1 MTTESLELE
10 VTKINK
16 VVGRPKNYY
25 VVKYNGLE
33 YYVPM
38 FGFQND
44 EPKPDKIKCIID
56 DKGQIRQDLHVLFDR
71 YYKAMH
77 IYRFKVKNKF
87 AGPKYYELE
96 DERIKHEDVKLTL
109 PFSESNENLEKGQVI
124 ECMVKM
130 LTDKK
135 PLLVLTDDSPC
146 TLDFLDKHE
155 FFEFEDND
163 GFEKWLSSIFK
174 EDTLYNV
181 NDAYEAEDGEWIY
194 LFSKEMEY
202 AINSLL
208 LSKLNDK
215 SRLLTI
221 LCEGWINTIVHSTFM
236 GKMTEKEKQK
246 YNVFLT
252 GSIEICEDYIDA
264 IAIPDMNE
272 AADKLIS
279 SLNPD
284 YYQYKIEK
292 KFRSLA
298 YIFSLSPEILEKYSD
313 ALLSQI
319 GKLGE
324 DVCNGNIYPSVSTI
338 LELYSQ
344 IVTDKWMNCVSIP
357 YEARKDIR
365 KGILTLCYLTKIK
378 NKHGV
383 KANIYASR
391 LYILLS
397 LYMSDSNE
405 KELSLKNSYKSMFTD
420 IHPIINAEWNRL
432 EDIVKSG
439 LYYFCKDNVETDSQK
454 VLYYEN
460 GTSAILCLPNEISF
474 APLNYKD
481 GFSRFKISDSLS
493 ASICYDG
500 NLSRLDSENNFI
512 EVRNAWNDACNTLF
526 TPVKGIERKELSL
539 FDCDGDTVDIYV
551 TEIID
556 ENTACCKA
564 IGYKEEGTVLFNDLL
579 FNGKPH
585 LSIED
590 FKGTDGSGLL
600 FKAVCRIK
608 GDDGITFEVND
619 FKIEF
624 AKSELQVNSEINCL
638 VLSKNRY
645 GAYICVTDKGF
656 FVYVKAEEDL
666 EIRSFINAYITSVQP
681 NGNANAEY
689 QDTIPPFY
697 GKGAYATYL
706 KLFNQ
711 FCYESEW
718 TLDKARKQQAMY
730 HEHSEDNVPV
740 KMSKE
745 AVLAIMDVFNKMS
758 ELERNPRRRYGYI
771 ALCRMMSHIVGLEG
785 EYDLYNLRMKFC
797 ELLYDFSLNN
807 KLHAASVADFS
818 KLAEKQPSNPEVS
831 ERKNIIA
838 VLSKFKSTTSNNRVD
853 LELVNYLKTS
863 ESPIV
868 EKLSRLILSSNLLSN
883 FLDSS
888 LHDKVLDEIGRV
900 VNIEIVKPKHIHL
913 GEESQT
919 LEFKTSLVY
928 PPNNQG
934 KDDIE
939 QQSEN
944 IVNVILAMMNVKG
957 GTLYIG
963 VNDYGDVVGLYND
976 LLYFS
981 ESGQYNEVKAKD
993 NFKNKFSCILKDGLG
1008 AEDASKFNFD
1018 FEKMGDY
1025 WVFKVEIPVIHVSGN
1040 TIYRVGNT
1048 VQIK

>member
-1 MTTESLELE
+1 MMTESFKLE

-16 VVGRPKNYY
+16 VVGRSRNYY
-25 VVKYNGLE
+25 VVKHNGSEYN
-33 YYVPM
+33 VPM
-38 FGFQND
+38 FMFQND

-56 DKGQIRQDLHVLFDR
+56 DKGQIKQDLHVLLDR
-71 YYKAMH
+71 YYKVMGL
-77 IYRFKVKNKF
+77 YRFKVKNKF
-87 AGPKYYELE
+87 AGLKYYELE

-109 PFSESNENLEKGQVI
+109 PFSESKESLEKGQVI
-124 ECMVKM
+124 ECMVKE

-135 PLLVLTDDSPC
+135 PLLALTDDSPC
-146 TLDFLDKHE
+146 TLDFLDRHKV
-155 FFEFEDND
+155 FEFEDND
-163 GFEKWLSSIFK
+163 GFDKWLSSIFK
-174 EDTLYNV
+174 EDTLYDV

-208 LSKLNDK
+208 LSASNDK
-215 SRLLTI
+215 KRLLAV
-221 LCEGWINTIVHSTFM
+221 LCNGWINTIVHSPFM

-246 YNVFLT
+246 YNDYLT
-252 GSIEICEDYIDA
+252 GSIEICEDYIDS
-264 IAIPDMNE
+264 IAMLDMDE

-298 YIFSLSPEILEKYSD
+298 YIFSLSPEILDKYSD
-313 ALLSQI
+313 TLLSQI

-324 DVCNGNIYPSVSTI
+324 DVCCGNIYPSVSTI
-338 LELYSQ
+338 LVLYSQ
-344 IVTDKWMNCVSIP
+344 IVTDKWMNCISVP
-357 YEARKDIR
+357 NEARKDIK
-365 KGILTLCYLTKIK
+365 KGILSLCYLAKIK
-378 NKHGV
+378 NRHGV

-397 LYMSDSNE
+397 LYMPDSNE
-405 KELSLKNSYKSMFTD
+405 KELSLKNSYKSLFTD
-420 IHPIINAEWNRL
+420 IHSIINAEWNRL
-432 EDIVKSG
+432 EEIVKSG
-439 LYYFCKDNVETDSQK
+439 LYYFCKDNIEINDPK
-454 VLYYEN
+454 VLYYGN
-460 GTSAILCLPNEISF
+460 GTSAILCSPNEISL

-481 GFSRFKISDSLS
+481 DFSRFKISDSLS
-493 ASICYDG
+493 ANICYDG
-500 NLSRLDSENNFI
+500 NLAHLDRENNFI
-512 EVRNAWNDACNTLF
+512 DVRNAWNDADKTLF
-526 TPVKGIERKELSL
+526 TPVKGIERKEVSL
-539 FDCDGDTVDIYV
+539 LDCDGETMDIYV
-551 TEIID
+551 TGIID
-556 ENTACCKA
+556 ENTALCKA
-564 IGYKEEGTVLFNDLL
+564 VGYKEEGTILFSDLL

-585 LSIED
+585 LSIDD
-590 FKGTDGSGLL
+590 FKGTDGSNLL
-600 FKAVCRIK
+600 FKAVCRIN
-608 GDDGITFEVND
+608 DNEITFEASN

-624 AKSELQVNSEINCL
+624 AKNELQDNSEINCL
-638 VLSKNRY
+638 VLSKNRI

-656 FVYVKAEEDL
+656 FVYVKTEENL
-666 EIRSFINAYITSVQP
+666 ELKSYINAYVTGVQQ

-689 QDTIPPFY
+689 QDTIPPFN
-697 GKGAYATYL
+697 GKEAYATYL

-711 FCYESEW
+711 FCYEGEM
-718 TLDKARKQQAMY
+718 TLNEMEQQQAMHY
-730 HEHSEDNVPV
+730 EHSEDNVPV
-740 KMSKE
+740 KMPKE
-745 AVLAIMDVFNKMS
+745 SVIAITDVFSKMS
-758 ELERNPRRRYGYI
+758 ELECNPRRRYGYI
-771 ALCRMMSHIVGLEG
+771 ALCRMMSHIAGLEG
-785 EYDLYNLRMKFC
+785 KDDLYNLRMKFC
-797 ELLYDFSLNN
+797 ELLHDFSLNN
-807 KLHAASVADFS
+807 NLHASSVADFIE
-818 KLAEKQPSNPEVS
+818 LAEKQSSNPEVS

-838 VLSKFKSTTSNNRVD
+838 VLSKFKSTTSNNGVD
-853 LELVNYLKTS
+853 IELVNYLKTS

-888 LHDKVLDEIGRV
+888 LHDKVLDEIGRG

-963 VNDYGDVVGLYND
+963 VNDYGDVIGLYND

-981 ESGQYNEVKAKD
+981 ESSQYNEVKAKD
-993 NFKNKFSCILKDGLG
+993 NFKNKFSCILKDVLG
-1008 AEDASKFNFD
+1008 AENASKLNYD

-1040 TIYRVGNT
+1040 IVYRVGNT

>member
-1 MTTESLELE
+1 MTTVSLELE

-44 EPKPDKIKCIID
+44 EPKPDKIKCMID

-163 GFEKWLSSIFK
+163 GFDKWLSAIFK
-174 EDTLYNV
+174 EDTLYDV
-181 NDAYEAEDGEWIY
+181 NDAYEAKDGEWIY
-194 LFSKEMEY
+194 RFSKEMEY

-246 YNVFLT
+246 YNVSLT
-252 GSIEICEDYIDA
+252 ASIEICEDYIDA
-264 IAIPDMNE
+264 IAIPDMDE

-298 YIFSLSPEILEKYSD
+298 YIFSLSPEILEKHSD

-324 DVCNGNIYPSVSTI
+324 EVCNGNVYPSVSTI

-344 IVTDKWMNCVSIP
+344 IVTDKWMNRVSVP
-357 YEARKDIR
+357 YEARKDIK
-365 KGILTLCYLTKIK
+365 KGILTLCYLAKIK

-397 LYMSDSNE
+397 LYMPDSNE
-405 KELSLKNSYKSMFTD
+405 KELSLKNSYKSLFTD

-432 EDIVKSG
+432 EDIAKSG
-439 LYYFCKDNVETDSQK
+439 LYYFCKDNIGTDGQK

-460 GTSAILCLPNEISF
+460 GISAILCSPNGILFE
-474 APLNYKD
+474 PLNYKD
-481 GFSRFKISDSLS
+481 DFSRFKISGSLS
-493 ASICYDG
+493 ANICYDG
-500 NLSRLDSENNFI
+500 SLSRLDSDNNFI
-512 EVRNAWNDACNTLF
+512 DVRNAWNDADKILF

-539 FDCDGDTVDIYV
+539 LDCDGETMDIYV
-551 TEIID
+551 TRIID
-556 ENTACCKA
+556 EYTARCKA
-564 IGYKEEGTVLFNDLL
+564 VDYKEEGTILFSDLL
-579 FNGKPH
+579 FNNKPH
-585 LSIED
+585 LSIDD
-590 FKGTDGSGLL
+590 FKGTDGSSLL
-600 FKAVCRIK
+600 FKAVCRIN
-608 GDDGITFEVND
+608 DEEITFEAKD

-624 AKSELQVNSEINCL
+624 AKSELQVYDEINCL
-638 VLSKNRY
+638 VLSKNRI
-645 GAYICVTDKGF
+645 GAYVCVTDKGF
-656 FVYVKAEEDL
+656 FVYVRAEEEL
-666 EIRSFINAYITSVQP
+666 RPFEYIMAYVTGVQQ

-697 GKGAYATYL
+697 GEGAYATYL

-711 FCYESEW
+711 FCYDGEM
-718 TLDKARKQQAMY
+718 TLDKARKQQAIHY
-730 HEHSEDNVPV
+730 EHSEDNMPV

-745 AVLAIMDVFNKMS
+745 AVLAIMDAFNKMS

-771 ALCRMMSHIVGLEG
+771 ALCKMMSHIVGLEG
-785 EYDLYNLRMKFC
+785 KDNLYNLRMKFC
-797 ELLYDFSLNN
+797 ELLHDFSLNN
-807 KLHAASVADFS
+807 NLHASSVAAFS
-818 KLAEKQPSNPEVS
+818 ELAEKQPSTPEVS

-838 VLSKFKSTTSNNRVD
+838 VLSKFKRTTSNNGVD

-900 VNIEIVKPKHIHL
+900 VNIEIVKPKHIHM

-919 LEFKTSLVY
+919 LEFKTSLVF
-928 PPNNQG
+928 PPNNNG

-939 QQSEN
+939 QQSGK
-944 IVNVILAMMNVKG
+944 IMRAILSMMNVEG
-957 GTLYIG
+957 GVLYIG
-963 VNDYGDVVGLYND
+963 VNDNGDVIGLYND

-981 ESGQYNEVKAKD
+981 EIGQYNEIKAKD

-1008 AEDASKFNFD
+1008 AENASKLNYD
-1018 FEKMGDY
+1018 FEKKDDY
-1025 WVFKVEIPVIHVSGN
+1025 WVFKVEIPIIHIPGN
-1040 TIYRVGNT
+1040 NFYRVGNT

>member
-16 VVGRPKNYY
+16 VVGRTKNYY

-33 YYVPM
+33 CYVPM
-38 FGFQND
+38 FGFQDD

-56 DKGQIRQDLHVLFDR
+56 DKGQIRQDLHVLLDR
-71 YYKAMH
+71 YYKAIH

-87 AGPKYYELE
+87 AGLKYYELE

-163 GFEKWLSSIFK
+163 GFDKWLSSIFK

-397 LYMSDSNE
+397 LYMPDSNE
-405 KELSLKNSYKSMFTD
+405 KELSLKNSYKSLFTD

-432 EDIVKSG
+432 EDIAKSG
-439 LYYFCKDNVETDSQK
+439 LYYFCKDNIGTDGQK

-460 GTSAILCLPNEISF
+460 GISAILCSPNGILFE
-474 APLNYKD
+474 PLNYKD
-481 GFSRFKISDSLS
+481 DFSRFKISGSLS
-493 ASICYDG
+493 ANICYDG
-500 NLSRLDSENNFI
+500 SLSRLDSDNNFI
-512 EVRNAWNDACNTLF
+512 DVRNAWNDADKILF

-539 FDCDGDTVDIYV
+539 LDCDGETMDIYV
-551 TEIID
+551 TRIID
-556 ENTACCKA
+556 EYTARCKA
-564 IGYKEEGTVLFNDLL
+564 VDYKEEGTILFSDLL
-579 FNGKPH
+579 FNNKPH
-585 LSIED
+585 LSIDD
-590 FKGTDGSGLL
+590 FKGTDGSSLL
-600 FKAVCRIK
+600 FKAVCRIN
-608 GDDGITFEVND
+608 DEEITFEAKD

-624 AKSELQVNSEINCL
+624 AKSELQVYDEINCL
-638 VLSKNRY
+638 VLSKNRI
-645 GAYICVTDKGF
+645 GAYVCVTDKGF
-656 FVYVKAEEDL
+656 FVYVRAEEEL
-666 EIRSFINAYITSVQP
+666 RPFEYIMAYVTGVQQ

-697 GKGAYATYL
+697 GEGAYATYL

-711 FCYESEW
+711 FCYDGEM
-718 TLDKARKQQAMY
+718 TLDKARKQQAIHY
-730 HEHSEDNVPV
+730 EHSEDNMPV

-745 AVLAIMDVFNKMS
+745 AVLAIMDAFNKMS

-771 ALCRMMSHIVGLEG
+771 ALCKMMSHIVGLEG
-785 EYDLYNLRMKFC
+785 KDDLYNLRMKFC
-797 ELLYDFSLNN
+797 ELLHDFSLNN
-807 KLHAASVADFS
+807 NLHASSVAAFS
-818 KLAEKQPSNPEVS
+818 ELAEKQPSTPEVS

-838 VLSKFKSTTSNNRVD
+838 VLSKFKRTTSNNGVD

-900 VNIEIVKPKHIHL
+900 VNIEIVKPKHIHM

-919 LEFKTSLVY
+919 LEFKTSLVF
-928 PPNNQG
+928 PPNNNG

-939 QQSEN
+939 QQSEK
-944 IVNVILAMMNVKG
+944 IMRAILSMMNVEG
-957 GTLYIG
+957 GVLYIG
-963 VNDYGDVVGLYND
+963 VNDNGDVIGLYND

-981 ESGQYNEVKAKD
+981 EIGQYNEIKAKD

-1008 AEDASKFNFD
+1008 AENASKLNYD
-1018 FEKMGDY
+1018 FEKKDDY
-1025 WVFKVEIPVIHVSGN
+1025 WVFKVEIPIIHIPGN
-1040 TIYRVGNT
+1040 NFYRVGNT

>member
-1 MTTESLELE
+1 MTTVSLELE

-44 EPKPDKIKCIID
+44 EPKPDKIKCMID

-163 GFEKWLSSIFK
+163 GFDKWLSAIFK
-174 EDTLYNV
+174 EDTLYDV
-181 NDAYEAEDGEWIY
+181 NDAYEAKDGEWIY
-194 LFSKEMEY
+194 RFSKEMEY

-246 YNVFLT
+246 YNVSLT
-252 GSIEICEDYIDA
+252 ASIEICEDYIDA
-264 IAIPDMNE
+264 IAIPDMDE

-298 YIFSLSPEILEKYSD
+298 YIFSLSPEILEKHSD

-324 DVCNGNIYPSVSTI
+324 EVCNGNVYPSVSTI

-493 ASICYDG
+493 ANICYDG
-500 NLSRLDSENNFI
+500 NLSRLDSDNNFI
-512 EVRNAWNDACNTLF
+512 DVRNAWNDADKILF

-539 FDCDGDTVDIYV
+539 LDCDGETMDIYV
-551 TEIID
+551 TRIID
-556 ENTACCKA
+556 EYTARCKA
-564 IGYKEEGTVLFNDLL
+564 VDYKEEGTILFSDLL
-579 FNGKPH
+579 FNNKPH
-585 LSIED
+585 LSIDD
-590 FKGTDGSGLL
+590 FKGTDGSSLL
-600 FKAVCRIK
+600 FKAVCRIN
-608 GDDGITFEVND
+608 DEEITFEAKD

-624 AKSELQVNSEINCL
+624 AKSELQVYDEINCL
-638 VLSKNRY
+638 VLSKNRI
-645 GAYICVTDKGF
+645 GAYVCVTDKGF
-656 FVYVKAEEDL
+656 FVYVRAEEEL
-666 EIRSFINAYITSVQP
+666 RPFEYIMAYVTGVQQ

-697 GKGAYATYL
+697 GEGAYATYL

-711 FCYESEW
+711 FCYDGEM
-718 TLDKARKQQAMY
+718 TLDKARKQQAIHY
-730 HEHSEDNVPV
+730 EHSEDNMPV

-745 AVLAIMDVFNKMS
+745 AVLAIMDAFNKMS

-771 ALCRMMSHIVGLEG
+771 ALCKMMSHIVGLEG
-785 EYDLYNLRMKFC
+785 KDDLYNLRMKFC
-797 ELLYDFSLNN
+797 ELLHDFSLNN
-807 KLHAASVADFS
+807 NLHASSVAAFS
-818 KLAEKQPSNPEVS
+818 ELAEKQPSTPEVS

-838 VLSKFKSTTSNNRVD
+838 VLSKFKRTTSNNGVD

-900 VNIEIVKPKHIHL
+900 VNIEIVKPKHIHM

-919 LEFKTSLVY
+919 LEFKTSLVF
-928 PPNNQG
+928 PPNNNG

-939 QQSEN
+939 QQSGK
-944 IVNVILAMMNVKG
+944 IMRAILSMMNVEG
-957 GTLYIG
+957 GVLYIG
-963 VNDYGDVVGLYND
+963 VNDNGDVIGLYND

-981 ESGQYNEVKAKD
+981 EIGQYNEIKAKD

-1008 AEDASKFNFD
+1008 AENASKLNYD
-1018 FEKMGDY
+1018 FEKKDDY
-1025 WVFKVEIPVIHVSGN
+1025 WVFKVEIPIIHIPGN
-1040 TIYRVGNT
+1040 NFYRVGNT